1 MNITRSGI
9 QYLYQFNCVHALS
22 VHAFT
27 VRESML
33 RIGAG
38 PYGVNLLRLGG
49 DMTLDI
55 WVRNVRREYQWS
67 HSNACPWRDL

>member
-1 MNITRSGI
+1 MNITRGGI
-9 QYLYQFNCVHALS
+9 QYLRRFGYLQPIS

-33 RIGAG
+33 RIEAG
-38 PYGVNLLRLGG
+38 IYGVNLLRLDM
-49 DMTLDI
+49 DMTLYI
-55 WVRNVRREYQWS
+55 WVGDVGRDHHWS

>member
-9 QYLYQFNCVHALS
+9 QYLRRFGYLQPIS

-27 VRESML
+27 VRGSML
-33 RIGAG
+33 RIEAG
-38 PYGVNLLRLGG
+38 IYGVNLLRLSG

-55 WVRNVRREYQWS
+55 WIRNGHREYHWS

>member
-9 QYLYQFNCVHALS
+9 QYLRRFGYLPPIS

-27 VRESML
+27 VRGSML
-33 RIGAG
+33 RIEAG
-38 PYGVNLLRLGG
+38 TSGVNLLRLDM

-55 WVRNVRREYQWS
+55 WIRNVHGEYHWS
-67 HSNACPWRDL
+67 HSTACPWRDL

>member
-1 MNITRSGI
+1 MNLTRSGI
-9 QYLYQFNCVHALS
+9 QYLRRFGCSQPLS

-33 RIGAG
+33 RIEAG
-38 PYGVNLLRLGG
+38 IYGVNLLRLER
-49 DMTLDI
+49 DMTLDT
-55 WVRNVRREYQWS
+55 WVWSVGRDHHWS